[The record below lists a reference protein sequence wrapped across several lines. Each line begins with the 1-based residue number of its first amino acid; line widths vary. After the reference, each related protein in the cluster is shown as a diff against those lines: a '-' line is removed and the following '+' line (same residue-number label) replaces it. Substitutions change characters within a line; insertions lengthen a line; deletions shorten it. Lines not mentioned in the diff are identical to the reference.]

1 MKHGI
6 MLGDNALPIKKI
18 FTLQK
23 KFVRIIVDAKPKN
36 LYRICLG
43 E

>member
-6 MLGDNALPIKKI
+6 IQGDNALHNKQI

-36 LYRICLG
+36 VCRVCLG

>member
-6 MLGDNALPIKKI
+6 MLRDNALHNKKI

-36 LYRICLG
+36 LYTVCLG